1 MGARYDRH
9 AQDVTADWSTC
20 GYHAP
25 GRGTLCIAMGDPAR
39 KIDAPPLSEAE
50 RIAYYDRHLR
60 ELGADPA
67 RLSEETDATLEDTL
81 AWLRGEAPCP
91 VRE

>member
-1 MGARYDRH
+1 MFEDIAGDTRTTSPCGRLFVMTISLAFTNNPSDPP
-9 AQDVTADWSTC
+9 VTFDGNT
-20 GYHAP
+20 
-25 GRGTLCIAMGDPAR
+25 
-39 KIDAPPLSEAE
+39 PPLSDAE

-67 RLSEETDATLEDTL
+67 TLSEETDATLEDTL

-91 VRE
+91 VHE